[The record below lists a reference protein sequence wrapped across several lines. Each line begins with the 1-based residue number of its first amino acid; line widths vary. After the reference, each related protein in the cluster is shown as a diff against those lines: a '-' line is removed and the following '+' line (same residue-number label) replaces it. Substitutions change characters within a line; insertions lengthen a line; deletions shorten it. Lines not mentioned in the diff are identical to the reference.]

1 MLKRNSSGIALE
13 IARMARDMR
22 GANAIA
28 DEYQAIEYQAN
39 CNVMNLE
46 TVNTCKGT
54 HGARIPILGRAQ
66 TGVAAF

>member
-28 DEYQAIEYQAN
+28 DEYQAN

-54 HGARIPILGRAQ
+54 RGARIPILGRAQ